1 MRPPLA
7 VFEVDGTLVDSR
19 EAIQAAMTRGFEGA
33 GLAPPPYAQTRRVVG
48 LSLPEGL
55 RTLAPGVDPPTL
67 VRLADAYRAAWIDM
81 HADPA
86 FHEPL
91 YPGAADLLAHLAA
104 TGWRLSMAT
113 GKSRRG
119 VETIVRMHGWEGLFA
134 STHCAD
140 DGPGKPDPAMLN
152 AALSAAGAAPADTVM
167 IGDTAFD
174 MGMARAAGVRAL
186 GVTWGFHTEAEVQAG
201 GADRVFGGFAELTCE
216 LDRFAASKAA
226 ARTPI

>member
-1 MRPPLA
+1 MSGLLA
-7 VFEVDGTLVDSR
+7 VFDIDGTLVDSR
-19 EAIQAAMTRGFEGA
+19 ETIQAAMTRGFEGA
-33 GLAPPPYAQTRRVVG
+33 DLAPPAYAETRRVVG
-48 LSLPEGL
+48 LSLPQGL
-55 RTLAPGVDPPTL
+55 RILSPDIDPPTL
-67 VRLADAYRAAWIDM
+67 ERLAAGYRAAWIDM

-91 YPGAADLLAHLAA
+91 YAGAAELLAHLHA

-152 AALSAAGAAPADTVM
+152 AALAAAGSTPGDAVM
-167 IGDTAFD
+167 IGDTGFD
-174 MGMARAAGVRAL
+174 MAMARAVGVRAL
-186 GVTWGFHTEAEVQAG
+186 GVTWGFHTEAEVRAG
-201 GADRVFGGFAELTCE
+201 GADHVCDDFVELARE
-216 LDRFAASKAA
+216 LDRFAASKAGA
-226 ARTPI
+226 PAPI